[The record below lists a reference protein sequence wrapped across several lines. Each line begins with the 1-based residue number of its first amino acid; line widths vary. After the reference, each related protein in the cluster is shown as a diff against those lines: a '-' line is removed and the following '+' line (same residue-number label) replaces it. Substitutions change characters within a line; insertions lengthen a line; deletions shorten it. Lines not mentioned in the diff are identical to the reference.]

1 MERQC
6 TAGRARPAGAR
17 CPASARADR
26 AIACAACRSDQFL
39 AQAGL
44 LSFPS
49 RHIRP
54 RLTGY
59 PNHGAAEL
67 SAAFPPAQ
75 NSSGRARVWFVLSR
89 LRASVPTPL
98 RCMRVAEKANC
109 VRTPYPRKT
118 HRLAQRTKFDRPRFV
133 RTLKPG
139 VLRALGG
146 ETAGQLRMHILQH
159 RTPLI

>member
-98 RCMRVAEKANC
+98 RCMRVAEKANG

-118 HRLAQRTKFDRPRFV
+118 LGHLQVLRVPKDV
-133 RTLKPG
+133 RTGRAVQRKTTRPPG
-139 VLRALGG
+139 NELF
-146 ETAGQLRMHILQH
+146 
-159 RTPLI
+159 